1 MKVQV
6 ESVSSIE
13 KRLSIEVEA
22 QVVDRELSQAY
33 AALSQQVKVPGF
45 RPGKV
50 PRRILEQKYRT
61 EIEADVVRRVQARAT
76 VDAIKEHDVK
86 AVSEPQYLG
95 GKILANTAYTFTA
108 RLEVKPEVNVKEFKG
123 LALKKLDSSIDDAK
137 VDEQLTRLRE
147 GRATTEPV
155 SGRDVAKIGDLA
167 VIDFDALKGGQPFP
181 GNTGRNVSVE
191 VEPGELIEGKLP
203 QLEGQKLGEA
213 RTFDYAFPAAY
224 RVEEVK
230 GQTASFTATLKEL
243 KERKLPELNDD
254 FAKSQG
260 VDTVDAL
267 KAKIRADLERAIKSR
282 LETDARENVLK
293 ALIEKNPFEC
303 PPSMIQRGIDSM
315 LDGALGSL
323 MRSGVDPRTLNLDWN
338 KLREDM
344 RPRAEVEV
352 RGALI
357 LEALG
362 RAEQLSVSDEDV
374 EKKLAELAASA
385 GVPVAQAKKSYAGA
399 EALSS
404 LKSRIIED
412 KALEL
417 VKQHATW
424 S

>member
-1 MKVQV
+1 
-6 ESVSSIE
+6 
-13 KRLSIEVEA
+13 
-22 QVVDRELSQAY
+22 
-33 AALSQQVKVPGF
+33 
-45 RPGKV
+45 
-50 PRRILEQKYRT
+50 
-61 EIEADVVRRVQARAT
+61 
-76 VDAIKEHDVK
+76 
-86 AVSEPQYLG
+86 
-95 GKILANTAYTFTA
+95 
-108 RLEVKPEVNVKEFKG
+108 
-123 LALKKLDSSIDDAK
+123 
-137 VDEQLTRLRE
+137 
-147 GRATTEPV
+147 
-155 SGRDVAKIGDLA
+155 

-213 RTFDYAFPAAY
+213 RTFDYAFPADY

-323 MRSGVDPRTLNLDWN
+323 MRSGVDPRMLNLDWN

-362 RAEQLSVSDEDV
+362 KAEQLSVSDEDV